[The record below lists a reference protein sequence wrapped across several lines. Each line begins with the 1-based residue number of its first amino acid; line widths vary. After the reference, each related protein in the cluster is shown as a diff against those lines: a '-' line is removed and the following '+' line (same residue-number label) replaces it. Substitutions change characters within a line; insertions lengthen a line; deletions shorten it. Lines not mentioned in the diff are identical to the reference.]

1 MSMSENR
8 KPYKKPAI
16 VYREKIEARANSC
29 TGSGA
34 KADSS
39 CSSGPI
45 LS

>member
-29 TGSGA
+29 TGG